1 MAARVSSFLPHFGQ
15 SCGLFL
21 DLEFRAVFR
30 FNYQTASS
38 FLANA
43 ARAGLARYAQGK
55 RHRPYSLS
63 RPGQAFLLSAPS
75 I

>member
-1 MAARVSSFLPHFGQ
+1 
-15 SCGLFL
+15 LFL

-63 RPGQAFLLSAPS
+63 RPGAALLSFCPLNARGTARRPAQPS
-75 I
+75 F